1 MKNCR
6 LLLSSNLEIRRAEL
20 RDRRGTPFS
29 AGAMLTRLWKHLPA
43 VLVAAADL
51 AVQQFDADSPSGRVF
66 HLQPLETGKSWQ
78 SCHSMLVLAFRVFF
92 EDDTKCPFP
101 QKGRGFHRL
110 FGLCLFCRIVILR
123 KSQARAGSSLS
134 PLANLSNVCYSRK
147 VVQSS
152 SGASRWQYSLPVEG
166 SGKLVRLGTGES
178 V

>member
-78 SCHSMLVLAFRVFF
+78 SCHSMLVLAFRVFSR
-92 EDDTKCPFP
+92 TTRSALSHR
-101 QKGRGFHRL
+101 KGEVSTGCLACVYSAGLL
-110 FGLCLFCRIVILR
+110 FSG
-123 KSQARAGSSLS
+123 
-134 PLANLSNVCYSRK
+134 SRK
-147 VVQSS
+147 REQ
-152 SGASRWQYSLPVEG
+152 GAVCR
-166 SGKLVRLGTGES
+166 RLQT
-178 V
+178 